1 MKVLKVLKK
10 IGKVLLIIVLV
21 ISLLLVVGLNYKTV
35 LASHKNKDVVAAAK
49 SLDDIN
55 VPDNVKIFGLGEAS
69 HGAVEFQESKL
80 DVLKIL
86 VEKHGFKAIAIE
98 ADFGTCLEA
107 NAYIQGADG
116 DSRDIVNKMDFAIYH
131 TQQMAD
137 LLDWMR
143 DYNQS
148 VPEEE
153 HLRFYGF
160 DMQYPTNGVEFLYDY
175 MDKNGISG
183 IDTSYI
189 EKYIDVNRQAK
200 LTDEENQKV
209 KDELAEIKAA
219 IENAAGSEFD
229 FDTTAAIKVA
239 ENTMVNVDWSTKDIQ
254 SGEMSNFRDESMAEN
269 VTWILNLEKEIG
281 SGKIMLAAHNG
292 HIGKVGQN
300 ILVKETMGGFLKEKY
315 GDSYY
320 SLGTDFFKG
329 TFNSSVIRTSADDPY
344 MRKNYY
350 VTTADPMA
358 YQAKYMEDKKF
369 YLDFENL
376 SPEDNKAVYD
386 LVHSNVTT
394 GSVGEGFYGLG
405 YLIHASYRINIA
417 PTELYDGMLFYYSIS
432 PIDPVVELD

>member
-21 ISLLLVVGLNYKTV
+21 ISMLLVVGLNYKTV
-35 LASHKNKDVVAAAK
+35 LASHKNKDVIELAK
-49 SLDDIN
+49 SMDDIN

-86 VEKHGFKAIAIE
+86 VEKHGFKAIVLE
-98 ADFGTCLEA
+98 ADFGDCLEA
-107 NAYIQGADG
+107 NAYIQGGEG
-116 DSRDIVNKMDFAIYH
+116 DAREIVNKMSFVIYH

-143 DYNQS
+143 EYNQS

-153 HLRFYGF
+153 CLRIYGF
-160 DMQYPTNGVEFLYDY
+160 DMQNPDKGYSFLSDY

-183 IDTSYI
+183 IDVSGI
-189 EKYIDVNRQAK
+189 EYLLDENRQARLNK
-200 LTDEENQKV
+200 EQAQKV
-209 KDELAEIKAA
+209 KDELSQIREA
-219 IENAAGSEFD
+219 IESKAGNDFD
-229 FDTTAAIKVA
+229 FDTTCAVKVTQNI
-239 ENTMVNVDWSTKDIQ
+239 EVTVDYMMFEGINA
-254 SGEMSNFRDESMAEN
+254 EMSAFRDRAMAGN
-269 VTWILNLEKEIG
+269 VSWILDLEKEIG

-292 HIGKVGQN
+292 HIGKKGHN
-300 ILVKETMGGFLKEKY
+300 ITLITTMGNELKNKY

-376 SPEDNKAVYD
+376 SAENDKALYD

-432 PIDPVVELD
+432 PIDPEFEA